1 MIKVKLPHQFYFK
14 NSNEQNS
21 FLFSKKSL
29 INSISESVNTIFYPG
44 SGFDIETLA
53 FFLDYSLASEIYY
66 VDYLGIVNF
75 EELKRLLENLRIPD
89 VEETDKQLNDINIEN
104 WQCLWHPQSSHFE
117 NAEEI
122 SYYKILN
129 FTYNGRKINLHFINT
144 DAIGTYQYLLN
155 RNIKIDL
162 IVCQDHGGVAW
173 TNFCG
178 DSLLHE
184 IAYQSNSLPEYLMI
198 TEGQEEW
205 PNYRKVTEDF
215 GIFGLCKVKRS
226 IYQLEI

>member
-1 MIKVKLPHQFYFK
+1 MIKVKTHQFYFK

-29 INSISESVNTIFYPG
+29 INSMSDTVKTIFYPG

-66 VDYLGIVNF
+66 VDYLGIDNF
-75 EELKRLLENLRIPD
+75 EKLKSLFENIYIRD
-89 VEETDKQLNDINIEN
+89 VEETNNQLNDINIEN
-104 WQCLWHPQSSHFE
+104 WQCLWHRKSMNFE

-122 SYYKILN
+122 SYYKILK
-129 FTYNGRKINLHFINT
+129 FAYNGRIINLHFINT

-162 IVCQDHGGVAW
+162 IVCQDHGGAAW

-178 DSLLHE
+178 DSLLYE
-184 IAYQSNSLPEYLMI
+184 IANQSKSLPEYLMI
-198 TEGQEEW
+198 AEGQEGW
-205 PNYRKVTEDF
+205 PNYQKVTDDF

-226 IYQLEI
+226 IFKIET